1 MKKFKILIPCYNDWQ
16 SLFKLLNN
24 IDNNITMFDAEF
36 TVLIV
41 NDCST
46 EKMPKPSFSFK
57 KIKSIDLINIKKN
70 QGHTRCNAT
79 GIKYLSEKKNFDYM
93 ILMDG
98 DGEDNPDDL
107 PLIIKN
113 ILENKNISVVATR
126 KKRSEGL
133 LFTILYNLHK
143 IITLIFTG
151 KNMNFGHYCCLT
163 RNDVILL
170 SSKKTLWSNFAG
182 AAKKF
187 IPNLSGVPT
196 IRGLRYFGP
205 SKMPLTGLII
215 HSMSIIASFKYQVL
229 FRSLLFIFL
238 FSFLYLKI
246 YDDNIF
252 LILNFL
258 IGFFCTAI
266 FFISKRES
274 LSELENCQQRIKN
287 IENIHTTRL

>member
-16 SLFKLLNN
+16 SLFKLLNS
-24 IDNNITMFDAEF
+24 IDNNTAMFDAEF

-46 EKMPKPSFSFK
+46 EKMPKPSFGFK

-113 ILENKNISVVATR
+113 ILKNKNISVVATR

-258 IGFFCTAI
+258 IGFFCAAI

-274 LSELENCQQRIKN
+274 PSELENCQQRIKN

>member
-113 ILENKNISVVATR
+113 ILENKNISIVATR

-151 KNMNFGHYCCLT
+151 KNINFGHYCCLT

-246 YDDNIF
+246 SNESIF
-252 LILNFL
+252 LILNFS
-258 IGFFCTAI
+258 IGFFCMII
-266 FFISKRES
+266 FFISKREN
-274 LSELENCQQRIKN
+274 LSELKNCQQ
-287 IENIHTTRL
+287 

>member
-1 MKKFKILIPCYNDWQ
+1 MKKFKILIPCFNDWQ

-215 HSMSIIASFKYQVL
+215 HSMSIIASFKYQVY

-258 IGFFCTAI
+258 IGFFCTSI

-274 LSELENCQQRIKN
+274 PSELENCQQRIKN

>member
-205 SKMPLTGLII
+205 SKMALTGLII

-258 IGFFCTAI
+258 IGFFCTSI

-274 LSELENCQQRIKN
+274 PSELENCQQRIKN

>member
-1 MKKFKILIPCYNDWQ
+1 MKKFKILIPCYNDWK

-57 KIKSIDLINIKKN
+57 KIKSIDLINIKEN

-79 GIKYLSEKKNFDYM
+79 GIKYLSEKKDFDYM

-98 DGEDNPDDL
+98 DGEDNPEDL

-113 ILENKNISVVATR
+113 ILEKKNISVVATR

-143 IITLIFTG
+143 VMTLIFAG

-205 SKMPLTGLII
+205 SKMPLTGLVI

-246 YDDNIF
+246 SNESIF

-258 IGFFCTAI
+258 IGFFCMVI
-266 FFISKRES
+266 FFISKREN
-274 LSELENCQQRIKN
+274 LSELKNCQQRIKN
-287 IENIHTTRL
+287 IKNIYTTRL

>member
-24 IDNNITMFDAEF
+24 IDNNITMFDGEF

-46 EKMPKPSFSFK
+46 EKIPKPSFNFK

-79 GIKYLSEKKNFDYM
+79 GIKYLSEKKDFDYM

-107 PLIIKN
+107 PIIIKN
-113 ILENKNISVVATR
+113 VLEKKNISVVATR

-133 LFTILYNLHK
+133 LFTMFYNLHK

-151 KNMNFGHYCCLT
+151 KNMNFGHYSCLT
-163 RNDVILL
+163 KEDVILL

-182 AAKKF
+182 TAKKY
-187 IPNLSGVPT
+187 ISNLYSVPT
-196 IRGLRYFGP
+196 IRGIRYFGP
-205 SKMPLTGLII
+205 SKMPLKGLII

-229 FRSLLFIFL
+229 LRSLLFIF
-238 FSFLYLKI
+238 FSSFIYLKI
-246 YDDNIF
+246 IENGIF
-252 LILNFL
+252 LFFNFL
-258 IGFFCTAI
+258 IAFFCLII
-266 FFISKRES
+266 FITSKRES
-274 LSELENCQQRIKN
+274 SEDLDNCQQRIQN
-287 IENIHTTRL
+287 IQNIHTTRL

>member
-24 IDNNITMFDAEF
+24 IDNNITMFDGEF
-36 TVLIV
+36 NVLIV

-46 EKMPKPSFSFK
+46 EKIPKPSFNFK

-79 GIKYLSEKKNFDYM
+79 GIKYLSEKKDFDYM

-107 PLIIKN
+107 PIIIKN
-113 ILENKNISVVATR
+113 VLEKKNISVVATR

-133 LFTILYNLHK
+133 LFTMFYNLHK

-151 KNMNFGHYCCLT
+151 KNMNFGHYSCLT
-163 RNDVILL
+163 KEDVILL

-182 AAKKF
+182 TAKKY
-187 IPNLSGVPT
+187 ISNLYSVPT
-196 IRGLRYFGP
+196 IRGIRYFGP
-205 SKMPLTGLII
+205 SKMPLKGLII

-229 FRSLLFIFL
+229 LRSLLFIF
-238 FSFLYLKI
+238 FSSFIYLKI
-246 YDDNIF
+246 IENGIF
-252 LILNFL
+252 LFFNFL
-258 IGFFCTAI
+258 IAFFCLII
-266 FFISKRES
+266 FITSKRES
-274 LSELENCQQRIKN
+274 SEDLDNCQQRIQN
-287 IENIHTTRL
+287 IQNIHTTRL

>member
-16 SLFKLLNN
+16 SLFKLLNS

-205 SKMPLTGLII
+205 SKMPLAGLVI

-258 IGFFCTAI
+258 IGFFCMAI
-266 FFISKRES
+266 FFISKRER

>member
-1 MKKFKILIPCYNDWQ
+1 MKKFRILIPCYNDWQ

-196 IRGLRYFGP
+196 IRGLRYFGH
-205 SKMPLTGLII
+205 SKMPLIGLII

-238 FSFLYLKI
+238 FRFLYLKI

-258 IGFFCTAI
+258 IGFFCMAI

-274 LSELENCQQRIKN
+274 PSELENCQQRIKN

>member
-107 PLIIKN
+107 PLIIKS
-113 ILENKNISVVATR
+113 ILENKNISIVATR

-258 IGFFCTAI
+258 IGFFCTTI
-266 FFISKRES
+266 FFTSKRES

>member
-24 IDNNITMFDAEF
+24 IDNNITMFDGEF

-46 EKMPKPSFSFK
+46 EKIPKPSFNFK
-57 KIKSIDLINIKKN
+57 KIKSIDLINIKRN

-79 GIKYLSEKKNFDYM
+79 GIKYLSEKKDFDYM

-98 DGEDNPDDL
+98 DGEDNPSDL
-107 PLIIKN
+107 PIIIKN
-113 ILENKNISVVATR
+113 VLEKKNISVVATR
-126 KKRSEGL
+126 KKRSEGI
-133 LFTILYNLHK
+133 LFTVFYNFHK
-143 IITLIFTG
+143 LITLIFTG
-151 KNMNFGHYCCLT
+151 KNMNFGHYSCLT
-163 RNDVILL
+163 REDVILL

-187 IPNLSGVPT
+187 IPNLYCIPT

-205 SKMPLTGLII
+205 SKMPLKGLII

-229 FRSLLFIFL
+229 LRTLLFIFF
-238 FSFLYLKI
+238 FSFIYLKI
-246 YDDNIF
+246 NQDGIF
-252 LILNFL
+252 LFLNFL
-258 IGFFCTAI
+258 IAFFCLII
-266 FFISKRES
+266 FLTSKRES
-274 LSELENCQQRIKN
+274 SEDLKNCQQRIQN
-287 IENIHTTRL
+287 IKNIHTTRL

>member
-24 IDNNITMFDAEF
+24 IDNNITMFDGEF

-46 EKMPKPSFSFK
+46 EKIPKPSFNFK

-79 GIKYLSEKKNFDYM
+79 GIKYLSEKKDFDYM

-98 DGEDNPDDL
+98 DGEDNPSDL
-107 PLIIKN
+107 PVIIKN
-113 ILENKNISVVATR
+113 VLEKKNISVVATR

-133 LFTILYNLHK
+133 LFTMFYNLHK

-151 KNMNFGHYCCLT
+151 KNMNFGHYSCLT
-163 RNDVILL
+163 KEDVILL

-182 AAKKF
+182 TAKKY
-187 IPNLSGVPT
+187 ISNLYSVPT
-196 IRGLRYFGP
+196 IRGIRYFGP
-205 SKMPLTGLII
+205 SKMPLKGLII

-229 FRSLLFIFL
+229 LRSLLFIF
-238 FSFLYLKI
+238 FSSFIYLKI
-246 YDDNIF
+246 IENGIF
-252 LILNFL
+252 LFFNFL
-258 IGFFCTAI
+258 IAFFCLII
-266 FFISKRES
+266 FITSKRES
-274 LSELENCQQRIKN
+274 SEDLDNCQQRIQN
-287 IENIHTTRL
+287 IQNIHTTRL

>member
-205 SKMPLTGLII
+205 SKMPLTGLVI

-274 LSELENCQQRIKN
+274 PSELENCQQRIKN

>member
-24 IDNNITMFDAEF
+24 IDNNITMFDGEF
-36 TVLIV
+36 NVLIV

-46 EKMPKPSFSFK
+46 EKIPKPSFNFK

-79 GIKYLSEKKNFDYM
+79 GIKYLSEKKDFDYM

-98 DGEDNPDDL
+98 DGEDNPSDL
-107 PLIIKN
+107 PVIIKKV
-113 ILENKNISVVATR
+113 LEKINISVVATR

-133 LFTILYNLHK
+133 LFTMFYNLHK

-151 KNMNFGHYCCLT
+151 KNMNFGHYSCLT
-163 RNDVILL
+163 KEDVILL

-182 AAKKF
+182 TAKKY
-187 IPNLSGVPT
+187 ISNLYSVPT
-196 IRGLRYFGP
+196 IRGIRYFGP
-205 SKMPLTGLII
+205 SKMPLKGLII

-229 FRSLLFIFL
+229 LRSLLFIF
-238 FSFLYLKI
+238 FSSFIYLKI
-246 YDDNIF
+246 NENGIF
-252 LILNFL
+252 LFFNFL
-258 IGFFCTAI
+258 IAFFCLII
-266 FFISKRES
+266 FITSKRES
-274 LSELENCQQRIKN
+274 SEDLDNCQQRIQN
-287 IENIHTTRL
+287 IQNIHTTRL

>member
-1 MKKFKILIPCYNDWQ
+1 
-16 SLFKLLNN
+16 
-24 IDNNITMFDAEF
+24 
-36 TVLIV
+36 
-41 NDCST
+41 
-46 EKMPKPSFSFK
+46 
-57 KIKSIDLINIKKN
+57 
-70 QGHTRCNAT
+70 
-79 GIKYLSEKKNFDYM
+79 
-93 ILMDG
+93 MDG

-229 FRSLLFIFL
+229 FRSLLLIFL

-274 LSELENCQQRIKN
+274 PSELENCQQRIKN

>member
-107 PLIIKN
+107 PLIIKS
-113 ILENKNISVVATR
+113 ILENKNISIVATR

-274 LSELENCQQRIKN
+274 PSELENCQQRIKN

>member
-24 IDNNITMFDAEF
+24 IDNNITMFDGEF

-46 EKMPKPSFSFK
+46 EKIPKPSFNFK

-79 GIKYLSEKKNFDYM
+79 GIKYLSEKKDFDYM

-98 DGEDNPDDL
+98 DGEDNPSDL
-107 PLIIKN
+107 PVIIKKV
-113 ILENKNISVVATR
+113 LEKKNISVVATR

-133 LFTILYNLHK
+133 LFTMFYNLHK

-151 KNMNFGHYCCLT
+151 KNMNFGHYSCLT
-163 RNDVILL
+163 KEDVILL

-182 AAKKF
+182 TAKKY
-187 IPNLSGVPT
+187 ISNLYSVPT
-196 IRGLRYFGP
+196 IRGHRYFGP
-205 SKMPLTGLII
+205 SKMPLKGLII

-229 FRSLLFIFL
+229 LRSLLFIF
-238 FSFLYLKI
+238 FSSFIYLKI
-246 YDDNIF
+246 NENGIF
-252 LILNFL
+252 LFFNFL
-258 IGFFCTAI
+258 IAFFCLII
-266 FFISKRES
+266 FITSKRES
-274 LSELENCQQRIKN
+274 SEDLDNCQQRIQN
-287 IENIHTTRL
+287 IQNIHTTRL

>member
-1 MKKFKILIPCYNDWQ
+1 MKKFIILIPCYNDWQ

-24 IDNNITMFDAEF
+24 IDNNITMFDGEF

-46 EKMPKPSFSFK
+46 EKIPKPSFNFK

-79 GIKYLSEKKNFDYM
+79 GIKYLSEKKDFDYM

-98 DGEDNPDDL
+98 DGEDNPSDL
-107 PLIIKN
+107 PVIIKKV
-113 ILENKNISVVATR
+113 LEKKNISVVATR

-133 LFTILYNLHK
+133 LFTMFYNLHK

-151 KNMNFGHYCCLT
+151 KNMNFGHYSCLT
-163 RNDVILL
+163 KEDVILL

-182 AAKKF
+182 TAKKY
-187 IPNLSGVPT
+187 ISNLYSVPT

-205 SKMPLTGLII
+205 SKMPLKGLII

-229 FRSLLFIFL
+229 LRSLLFIF
-238 FSFLYLKI
+238 FSSFIYLKI
-246 YDDNIF
+246 IEDGIF
-252 LILNFL
+252 LFFNFL
-258 IGFFCTAI
+258 IAFFCLII
-266 FFISKRES
+266 FITSKRES
-274 LSELENCQQRIKN
+274 SEDLDNCQQRIQN
-287 IENIHTTRL
+287 IQNIHTTRL

>member
-258 IGFFCTAI
+258 IGFFCTTI
-266 FFISKRES
+266 FFTSKRES

>member
-79 GIKYLSEKKNFDYM
+79 GIKYLSKKKDFDYM

-107 PLIIKN
+107 PIIIKN
-113 ILENKNISVVATR
+113 VLENKNISVVATR

-133 LFTILYNLHK
+133 LFTMFYNLHK
-143 IITLIFTG
+143 LITLIFTG
-151 KNMNFGHYCCLT
+151 KNMNFGHYSCITKEDL
-163 RNDVILL
+163 ISI
-170 SSKKTLWSNFAG
+170 SSKKSLWGCYSGTL
-182 AAKKF
+182 KKF
-187 IPNLSGVPT
+187 ISKLENIPCV
-196 IRGLRYFGP
+196 RGKRYVQP
-205 SKMPLTGLII
+205 SKMSFIKLVI
-215 HSMSIIASFKYQVL
+215 HAFSILAVFKYQVL
-229 FRSLLFIFL
+229 LRSCIFFVILFL
-238 FSFLYLKI
+238 FVQNLYGVLLEFLLV
-246 YDDNIF
+246 IF
-252 LILNFL
+252 TSCVFL
-258 IGFFCTAI
+258 V
-266 FFISKRES
+266 SKRES
-274 LSELENCQQRIKN
+274 NEELANCEEKIAN
-287 IENIHTTRL
+287 IENIHTRRL

>member
-24 IDNNITMFDAEF
+24 IDINVTMFDAEF

-46 EKMPKPSFSFK
+46 EKMPKPSFNFK

-79 GIKYLSEKKNFDYM
+79 GIKYLSKKKDFDYM

-98 DGEDNPDDL
+98 DGEDNPSDL
-107 PLIIKN
+107 PVIIKN
-113 ILENKNISVVATR
+113 VLEKKNISVVATR

-133 LFTILYNLHK
+133 LFTLFYNLHK
-143 IITLIFTG
+143 LITLIFTG
-151 KNMNFGHYCCLT
+151 KNINFGHYSCLT
-163 RNDVILL
+163 REDVILL

-187 IPNLSGVPT
+187 IPNLHSIPT
-196 IRGLRYFGP
+196 IRGLRYYGP
-205 SKMPLTGLII
+205 SKMPLKGLII
-215 HSMSIIASFKYQVL
+215 HSMSIIASFKYEVL
-229 FRSLLFIFL
+229 LRTLLFIFF
-238 FSFLYLKI
+238 FSFIYVKI
-246 YDDNIF
+246 NQGGIF
-252 LILNFL
+252 LLFNFL
-258 IGFFCTAI
+258 IAFFCLII
-266 FFISKRES
+266 FVMSKREN
-274 LSELENCQQRIKN
+274 LEDLKNCQQRIQN
-287 IENIHTTRL
+287 IQNIHTTRL

>member
-24 IDNNITMFDAEF
+24 IDNNITMFDGEF

-46 EKMPKPSFSFK
+46 EKIPKPSFNFK

-79 GIKYLSEKKNFDYM
+79 GIKYLSEKKDFDYM

-98 DGEDNPDDL
+98 DGEDNPSDL
-107 PLIIKN
+107 PVIIKKV
-113 ILENKNISVVATR
+113 LEKKNISVVATR

-133 LFTILYNLHK
+133 LFTTFYNLHK

-151 KNMNFGHYCCLT
+151 KNMNFGHYSCLT
-163 RNDVILL
+163 KEDVILL

-182 AAKKF
+182 TAKKY
-187 IPNLSGVPT
+187 ISNLYSVPT

-205 SKMPLTGLII
+205 SKMPLKGLII

-229 FRSLLFIFL
+229 LRSLLFIF
-238 FSFLYLKI
+238 FSSFIYLKI
-246 YDDNIF
+246 IENGIF
-252 LILNFL
+252 LFFNFL
-258 IGFFCTAI
+258 IAFFCLII
-266 FFISKRES
+266 FITSKRES
-274 LSELENCQQRIKN
+274 LEDLENCQQRIQD
-287 IENIHTTRL
+287 IQNIHTTRL

>member
-24 IDNNITMFDAEF
+24 IDNNITMFDGEF

-46 EKMPKPSFSFK
+46 EKIPKPSFNFK

-79 GIKYLSEKKNFDYM
+79 GIKYLSEKKDFDYM

-98 DGEDNPDDL
+98 DGEDNPSDL
-107 PLIIKN
+107 PVIIKKV
-113 ILENKNISVVATR
+113 LEKINISVVATR

-133 LFTILYNLHK
+133 LFTMFYNLHK

-151 KNMNFGHYCCLT
+151 KNMNFGHYSCLT
-163 RNDVILL
+163 KEDVILL

-182 AAKKF
+182 TAKKY
-187 IPNLSGVPT
+187 ISNLYSVPT
-196 IRGLRYFGP
+196 IRGIRYFGP
-205 SKMPLTGLII
+205 SKMPLKGLII

-229 FRSLLFIFL
+229 LRSLLFIF
-238 FSFLYLKI
+238 FSSFIYLKI
-246 YDDNIF
+246 NENGIF
-252 LILNFL
+252 LFFNFL
-258 IGFFCTAI
+258 IAFFCLII
-266 FFISKRES
+266 FITSKRES
-274 LSELENCQQRIKN
+274 SEDLDNCQQRIQN
-287 IENIHTTRL
+287 IQNIHTTRL

>member
-24 IDNNITMFDAEF
+24 IDNNITMFDGEF

-46 EKMPKPSFSFK
+46 EKIPKPSFNFK

-79 GIKYLSEKKNFDYM
+79 GIKYLSEKKDFDYM

-98 DGEDNPDDL
+98 DGEDNPSDL
-107 PLIIKN
+107 PVIIKKV
-113 ILENKNISVVATR
+113 LEKKNISVVATR

-133 LFTILYNLHK
+133 LFTMFYNLHK

-151 KNMNFGHYCCLT
+151 KNMNFGHYSCLT
-163 RNDVILL
+163 KEDVILL

-182 AAKKF
+182 TAKKY
-187 IPNLSGVPT
+187 ISNLYSVPT

-205 SKMPLTGLII
+205 SKMPLKGLII

-229 FRSLLFIFL
+229 LRSLLFIF
-238 FSFLYLKI
+238 FSSFIYLKI
-246 YDDNIF
+246 IENGIF
-252 LILNFL
+252 LFFNFL
-258 IGFFCTAI
+258 IAFFCLII
-266 FFISKRES
+266 FITSKRES
-274 LSELENCQQRIKN
+274 SEDLDNCQQRIQN
-287 IENIHTTRL
+287 IQNIHTTRL

>member
-24 IDNNITMFDAEF
+24 IDNNVTMFDAEF

-79 GIKYLSEKKNFDYM
+79 GIKYLSKKKDFDYM

-98 DGEDNPDDL
+98 DGEDNPVDL
-107 PLIIKN
+107 PIIIKN
-113 ILENKNISVVATR
+113 VLEKKNVSVVATR

-133 LFTILYNLHK
+133 LFTILYNAHK
-143 IITLIFTG
+143 VITLIFAG
-151 KNMNFGHYCCLT
+151 KNMNFGHYSCLT
-163 RNDVILL
+163 KDDVVLL

-182 AAKKF
+182 AVKKF
-187 IPNLSGVPT
+187 IPNLYGIPT
-196 IRGLRYFGP
+196 VRGIRYFGP
-205 SKMPLTGLII
+205 SKMPLIGLII

-229 FRSLLFIFL
+229 LRSLLFIFL
-238 FSFLYLKI
+238 LSFFYLKI
-246 YDDNIF
+246 DQNSIF
-252 LILNFL
+252 LVLNSL
-258 IGFFCTAI
+258 ITFFCLII
-266 FFISKRES
+266 FVISKRES
-274 LSELENCQQRIKN
+274 PSELKNCQQRIKN